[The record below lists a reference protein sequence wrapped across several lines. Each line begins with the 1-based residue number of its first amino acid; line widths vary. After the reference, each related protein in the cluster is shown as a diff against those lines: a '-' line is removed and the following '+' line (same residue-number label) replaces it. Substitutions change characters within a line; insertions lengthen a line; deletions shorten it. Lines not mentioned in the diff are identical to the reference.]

1 MRINAL
7 LGSNVNGIGLGVGR
21 FRGEEYNQGGFFKT
35 AYLQKK
41 KVLSQI
47 VLSGKVL
54 NKLFLYILLLS

>member
-7 LGSNVNGIGLGVGR
+7 LGSNVNGIGSGVGR
-21 FRGEEYNQGGFFKT
+21 FRGEEYSQGGFLKT
-35 AYLQKK
+35 AYLPKK

>member
-7 LGSNVNGIGLGVGR
+7 LGSNVNGIGSGVGR
-21 FRGEEYNQGGFFKT
+21 FRGEKYNQGGFF
-35 AYLQKK
+35 LNRLSSEK

-54 NKLFLYILLLS
+54 NKLFLYILPLL